1 MTNRLLALLIEFDE
15 MGFSPTTVCEDPE
28 GHAVKWKE
36 LLLEEIKALESDN
49 VSLCNEADENAAL
62 SMENKMRA
70 DRLEKENANLRERL
84 DKAVELPVKVGDPV
98 YFLQY
103 FCDYKGCGSTTQQFC
118 CGCKEMI
125 EREKRKEYYVIREK
139 PFELKDLPKIGKK
152 YFTTCDAAEARLAE
166 LNGGKK

>member
-125 EREKRKEYYVIREK
+125 EREKHKEKYVICEK
-139 PFELKDLPKIGKK
+139 SFVLKDLEKIGKK
-152 YFTTCDAAEARLAE
+152 YFTTREAAEARLAE
-166 LNGGKK
+166 LKGG

>member
-49 VSLCNEADENAAL
+49 VSLCNEADENASL

-70 DRLEKENANLRERL
+70 DRLEKKNADLRKRL
-84 DKAVELPVKVGDPV
+84 EKAVELPFYPDDYHIELDLARIIVSTRNQSCTIAIPV
-98 YFLQY
+98 YVY
-103 FCDYKGCGSTTQQFC
+103 INCDDENSAETRLT
-118 CGCKEMI
+118 
-125 EREKRKEYYVIREK
+125 
-139 PFELKDLPKIGKK
+139 ELK
-152 YFTTCDAAEARLAE
+152 
-166 LNGGKK
+166 GGTQ